1 MYRFKAIASSVLIS
15 GIFLLPQ
22 AYAGSLTTGDYK
34 QIRLTASSICTAV
47 GDIFYKRSQI
57 SVEAAIQARTNLL
70 IAKVSGRAKAKYEK
84 ENSSGILAKDVAG
97 AIKYGVI
104 QGDKCKLEVFK
115 ALI

>member
-1 MYRFKAIASSVLIS
+1 MNRFKTITSAVLIS
-15 GIFLLPQ
+15 GVFLIPQ
-22 AYAGSLTTGDYK
+22 AHAGSLTSGDYK
-34 QIRLTASSICTAV
+34 QIRLTANSICTAV
-47 GDIFYKRSQI
+47 GDIFYKRTRL

-70 IAKVSGRAKAKYEK
+70 IAKVSGGAKIKYK
-84 ENSSGILAKDVAG
+84 KDNSSGILAKDVAG